1 MDILALIAPLGAGVL
16 LGVLGDRLA
25 LRREYG
31 RDRLAR
37 SRDAAQAL
45 LPPLRRLRGLARD
58 SQHDEHHPRAWS
70 EGITEFARCYDDVGH
85 RLPEGWRHLRHSVR
99 AAVGEFVGGVVM
111 ADLDKRMVDYPLAA
125 PDPEWCTHA
134 VDYLEYVVRLVQQWQ
149 DEPNRRRVLLGFDEW
164 LAPRRS

>member
-1 MDILALIAPLGAGVL
+1 MVLEEVAGHGRRADSRRPPAADQRLTATACRRGPHNDAVDIFALIAPLGTGVF

-25 LRREYG
+25 LRREYD

-45 LPPLRRLRGLARD
+45 LPPLRRLRDLARD

-85 RLPEGWRHLRHSVR
+85 RAPEGRVTCGTSS
-99 AAVGEFVGGVVM
+99 
-111 ADLDKRMVDYPLAA
+111 
-125 PDPEWCTHA
+125 
-134 VDYLEYVVRLVQQWQ
+134 
-149 DEPNRRRVLLGFDEW
+149 VLL
-164 LAPRRS
+164 